1 DSIVVIEAIRRRHAS
16 GGDKFSNI
24 LAAVSEVAGAITAST
39 LTTVAVFLPLAF
51 VTGQTGEMFRPFAL
65 TATIALLSSLFVA
78 LTIVPVLAYWF
89 LRQREARVK
98 LSRAERAEIRRSRKS
113 MLSTWRSEK
122 KAAKKAEKKRDI
134 VAAGAEDTTTS
145 DGDAAEDAHTRQA
158 RAHAGQAAGV
168 AGGSPRYGE
177 SEDGTEAVEELA
189 GMRSPVTRLQKTYMP
204 AISFSTRHPIVMIL

>member
-1 DSIVVIEAIRRRHAS
+1 
-16 GGDKFSNI
+16 
-24 LAAVSEVAGAITAST
+24 
-39 LTTVAVFLPLAF
+39 
-51 VTGQTGEMFRPFAL
+51 
-65 TATIALLSSLFVA
+65 
-78 LTIVPVLAYWF
+78 
-89 LRQREARVK
+89 
-98 LSRAERAEIRRSRKS
+98 

-134 VAAGAEDTTTS
+134 VAAGAEAEDTTTS
-145 DGDAAEDAHTRQA
+145 DGAAAEDAHTGQA

-204 AISFSTRHPIVMIL
+204 AISYSTGHPIVTLHAAVLVLDGTGAMIPQLKTELFGDTGQDSLQVAQTFDPGTDLDEASDQAEKVEEILADDGDVD